1 MIRSLVARR
10 IVGLGDTGL
19 RRGMQGNGA
28 WLAMGA
34 VGLGFRLLSRW
45 WRKDEVVW
53 RAELAPGERLEIAQL
68 LDTFR
73 DLGEKP
79 PR

>member
-10 IVGLGDTGL
+10 IIRLGDTGL

-28 WLAMGA
+28 WLAMGV
-34 VGLGFRLLSRW
+34 VGVGFRLLSRW
-45 WRKDEVVW
+45 WRKDEVIW
-53 RAELAPGERLEIAQL
+53 RAELVPGERLEIGHL

>member
-10 IVGLGDTGL
+10 IIRLGDTGL
-19 RRGMQGNGA
+19 RRGMQGNGT
-28 WLAMGA
+28 WLA
-34 VGLGFRLLSRW
+34 VGVVGVGFRLLTRW
-45 WRKDEVVW
+45 WRKDEVIW
-53 RAELAPGERLEIAQL
+53 RAELVPGERLEIGHL

-79 PR
+79 PH